1 MCKCF
6 SYFSQNPA
14 PSFLSSKNFS
24 SFARMAILPLC
35 PRAAAALPKTC
46 ARCNTAR
53 AYPVLQR
60 YNHLH
65 FPISCPTKAS
75 FLWLF
80 ESPQKWA
87 EMSDRRPR
95 ADPSRLL
102 LSEQGGVRQQELLP
116 GDWENIVFLIFFRP
130 FFLLQQSVSMC
141 VFEQVRCIVERC
153 DDGSIAPVPE
163 GQCCPS
169 KRACPA
175 QVLTS
180 SVFLLFVND
189 MILQQWMISRPLD
202 VHCAGTFLGAK
213 L

>member
-6 SYFSQNPA
+6 SYFSQNLA
-14 PSFLSSKNFS
+14 PSLLSSKNFS
-24 SFARMAILPLC
+24 SFARMAILPRC
-35 PRAAAALPKTC
+35 PRAAAALPKTF

-65 FPISCPTKAS
+65 FPIPCPTKAS
-75 FLWLF
+75 FLWMF

-87 EMSDRRPR
+87 EMSDRRHR

-116 GDWENIVFLIFFRP
+116 GDWENIIFLIFSRP
-130 FFLLQQSVSMC
+130 YFLLKQSMC
-141 VFEQVRCIVERC
+141 VFDQVRCIVDRC

-169 KRACPA
+169 KRACPT
-175 QVLTS
+175 QVLVLS
-180 SVFLLFVND
+180 DL
-189 MILQQWMISRPLD
+189 MI
-202 VHCAGTFLGAK
+202 
-213 L
+213 